1 MERTFS
7 LQEYTVTVLWDDPDA
22 PAFYTVGSVEDA
34 RALFAALSGHR
45 PSFVCIDG
53 VDWDR
58 DLSPWPAEK
67 VFRGGDD
74 FSGGAESF
82 LHTLLTEIVPAA
94 ERGLSPAFRAVFGYS
109 LAGLFSLWAMT
120 KTDAFTRC
128 ASVSGSLWFDGF
140 TDYLST
146 HPLLGRPARVY
157 LSLGDREDKAKN
169 PRMQLVLTATEEAK
183 AILQSEGV
191 PCTFE
196 LNKGGHFQD
205 ILERQK
211 RAVQWMAL

>member
-1 MERTFS
+1 MERTFP
-7 LQEYTVTVLWDDPDA
+7 LQEYTVSVFFNDPA
-22 PAFYTVGSVEDA
+22 TTEIYTVSEGREA
-34 RALFAALSGHR
+34 RALFGALPGPR
-45 PSFVCIDG
+45 PSLVCIDG

-67 VFRGGDD
+67 VFRDGAD
-74 FSGGAESF
+74 FSGGAETF
-82 LHTLLTEIVPAA
+82 LQVLLQNILPATE
-94 ERGLSPAFRAVFGYS
+94 ENLSPAWRGIFGYS

-120 KTDAFTRC
+120 KTDAFQRC

-169 PRMQLVLTATEEAK
+169 PRMQRVRIATETAK
-183 AILQSEGV
+183 QIIAAQGI
-191 PCTFE
+191 PCAFE
-196 LNKGGHFQD
+196 LNPGGHFQD
-205 ILERQK
+205 PAERQK
-211 RAVQWMAL
+211 KAILALL

>member
-22 PAFYTVGSVEDA
+22 PALYTVSEGREA
-34 RALFAALSGHR
+34 RALFGALPGPR
-45 PSFVCIDG
+45 PTLVCIDG

-67 VFRGGDD
+67 VFRGGAD
-74 FSGGAESF
+74 FSGGAETF
-82 LHTLLTEIVPAA
+82 LQVLLQNILPAA
-94 ERGLSPAFRAVFGYS
+94 EENLSPAWRGIFGYS

-120 KTDAFTRC
+120 KTDAFQRC

-169 PRMQLVLTATEEAK
+169 PRMQRVRTATEAAKQILEARG
-183 AILQSEGV
+183 I
-191 PCTFE
+191 PCAFE
-196 LNKGGHFQD
+196 LNPGGHFQD
-205 ILERQK
+205 PAKRQK
-211 RAVQWMAL
+211 KAILALL

>member
-22 PAFYTVGSVEDA
+22 PALYTVSEGREA
-34 RALFAALSGHR
+34 RAFFGALPGPR
-45 PSFVCIDG
+45 PSLVCIDG

-67 VFRGGDD
+67 VFRGGAD
-74 FSGGAESF
+74 FSGGAEAF
-82 LHTLLTEIVPAA
+82 LQVLLQNILPAA
-94 ERGLSPAFRAVFGYS
+94 EENLSPAWRGIFGYS
-109 LAGLFSLWAMT
+109 LAGLFSLWTMT
-120 KTDAFTRC
+120 KTDAFQRC

-146 HPLLGRPARVY
+146 HPLLGRPAKVY

-169 PRMQLVLTATEEAK
+169 PRMQRVRTATEAAK
-183 AILQSEGV
+183 QIIAARGI
-191 PCTFE
+191 PCAFE
-196 LNKGGHFQD
+196 LNPGGHFQD
-205 ILERQK
+205 PAERQK
-211 RAVQWMAL
+211 KAVLALL